1 MRLARDFRDQ
11 LGQLVALV
19 LPAPLSPPLSLA
31 HHELR
36 RSLHLAFGLAT
47 THGRVV
53 SVAPVLG
60 GSHDARALC
69 LSFRLPE
76 GVRWGR
82 PAAVPLPPALC
93 DSRWRGG
100 RPRPLS
106 ILPHRRAAAN
116 VWFLH
121 HGREALCLR
130 LGLGGQ
136 AEFLRYRPRLGAWT
150 RA

>member
-1 MRLARDFRDQ
+1 MRRSPSLRSR
-11 LGQLVALV
+11 LGQWAARLW
-19 LPAPLSPPLSLA
+19 PMPLCPPLSTA
-31 HHELR
+31 HRELS